1 MQKQAISPPPLQK
14 KSKKKIKKKNHR
26 SSSLAH
32 FQTELSS
39 IHTLILMFGPQ
50 AQKRPEM
57 KSWKQYR
64 MHEWDYTL
72 HPRYMQHKMMQKRW
86 EGGKKNHKE
95 CTRISVWRSRSS
107 GLGKK
112 TYARDFGTTS
122 GQKNRRVWS
131 IGGCN
136 PTKQRAAA
144 TCNS

>member
-1 MQKQAISPPPLQK
+1 MQKQAISPPPP
-14 KSKKKIKKKNHR
+14 KKKNHR

-39 IHTLILMFGPQ
+39 ILMFGPQ

-86 EGGKKNHKE
+86 EGGKKK
-95 CTRISVWRSRSS
+95 I
-107 GLGKK
+107 
-112 TYARDFGTTS
+112 
-122 GQKNRRVWS
+122 
-131 IGGCN
+131 
-136 PTKQRAAA
+136 TKSALE
-144 TCNS
+144 